1 MWSQTLA
8 HTRPGPEKSQSAH
21 NGAWP
26 DLHAQRRW
34 TKQARSPQMHFLPSL
49 LFCVAL
55 VLCSCIACPL
65 CRLCALLL
73 YCLSSGSPNISLL
86 RFCLYLM
93 RFALLWDSRQ
103 NLYFGPVTHHQSTFV
118 MFDYLSMASVL
129 LDLWAYWT
137 LLICWPDQPCILET
151 V

>member
-1 MWSQTLA
+1 MCDHKQWPTLGQA
-8 HTRPGPEKSQSAH
+8 LKKSQSEH

-55 VLCSCIACPL
+55 VLCSCFF
-65 CRLCALLL
+65 
-73 YCLSSGSPNISLL
+73 SGSPKIYLL
-86 RFCLYLM
+86 HFCLSLM

-103 NLYFGPVTHHQSTFV
+103 NLSCGPVAHHQSTV
-118 MFDYLSMASVL
+118 VTYDHLRMASVL
-129 LDLWAYWT
+129 LALWACWT
-137 LLICWPDQPCILET
+137 LLTC
-151 V
+151 